1 MWQNPNP
8 IDLLFFAAEYALER
22 LGVPGFCGCM
32 ELWLSGRLD
41 LDRLRVA
48 AAALG
53 DAYPVLNATLH
64 THPITGRVR
73 WRLPRLGSPAR
84 IAVHC
89 SERPPEDGVEAL
101 VNTRRAAF
109 HEPPLAF
116 HVFRGAPAGD
126 VLMMFWTHALMDGGG
141 GLALLAALDRL
152 YRERTPPGTLA
163 SLGDERRRDFDEHLL
178 RGNTASRIA
187 AVLRPRRAKPPP
199 RESRQLNTTPYSR
212 NWGRMRIVR
221 RRLER
226 PELERAEAIAR
237 SIGAGVRL
245 SDWLRTSAF
254 AALDS
259 ILPLRRDR
267 LSEYTMLSPV
277 DHRDP
282 ASPAVCWNFNS
293 ALPLSVPTADLADR
307 AAVARELRRQ
317 MTAHK
322 HARTAEHDALH
333 VWLTTRLPTAWI
345 GSIFRSEF
353 SPGCSPRRTI
363 GPRQA
368 LSMPFGI
375 MKGYAGAHFCEL
387 AARSFTAYRVP
398 LPQPGFAIDTT
409 LSSGGLEII
418 GTCLEGRTP
427 VALLTRIVEQFMTF
441 ALRPPADASES
452 GDCA

>member
-41 LDRLRVA
+41 LGRLRTAVT
-48 AAALG
+48 ALG
-53 DAYPVLNATLH
+53 DAFPVLNATLD

-73 WRLPRLGSPAR
+73 WRLPKPGSSPR
-84 IAVHC
+84 IAVRC
-89 SERPPEDGVEAL
+89 SEMPPEDGIEAL
-101 VNTRRAAF
+101 VNERRAAF

-116 HVFRGAPAGD
+116 HVFRGAPEGD

-141 GLALLAALDRL
+141 GLALLAVLDQL
-152 YRERTPPGTLA
+152 YRERTAPGTLA
-163 SLGDERRRDFDEHLL
+163 SRGDERRRDFEQHLL
-178 RGNTASRIA
+178 PGGMPARIA
-187 AVLRPRRAKPPP
+187 AVLRGGRAKPPP
-199 RESRQLNTTPYSR
+199 RESRQLNTSPYPR
-212 NWGRMRIVR
+212 DWGRMRILR
-221 RRLER
+221 RRIERSALEQ
-226 PELERAEAIAR
+226 AEAIAR

-254 AALDS
+254 AALDAL
-259 ILPLRRDR
+259 LPRRRDR
-267 LSEYTMLSPV
+267 LSAYTMLSPI

-293 ALPLSVPTADLADR
+293 ALPLSIPTADLADR
-307 AAVARELRRQ
+307 AEVARELRRQ

-345 GSIFRSEF
+345 GSIFRAEF
-353 SPGCSPRRTI
+353 LPGRSPRRTI

-368 LSMPFGI
+368 LSIPFGI
-375 MKGYAGAHFCEL
+375 MKGCAEARFCEH
-387 AARSFTAYRVP
+387 APRSFTAYRIP

-409 LSSGGLEII
+409 LSERGLEIV
-418 GTCLEGRTP
+418 GTCLDGRTSIE
-427 VALLTRIVEQFMTF
+427 LLTRIVEHFVAF
-441 ALRPPADASES
+441 ALRPPTEGGPIGSRV
-452 GDCA
+452 